1 MPAPWVEDRPGFFRI
16 TVAATNCYLVLAA
29 DGVTL
34 VDAGLPASRKV
45 LDALL
50 KHLGL
55 RVQDIDAV
63 LLTHGHF
70 DHVGVAR
77 SLHASGVPVRVH
89 TADRRLARHPYRYR
103 PAVAR
108 VPYLLTHP
116 SGMPIIGRMAA
127 AGALAV
133 RGVDAEASVP
143 PSGVMDVPG
152 RPTVVHTPG
161 HTDGHCAFFFGPTA
175 SCCRGTRSSRWTRT
189 RACAVRRSSRTP
201 RRRMLRSHCAPS
213 TPSSPPGPPSSC
225 QVTAIPGRRA
235 WHRPCSGPGSWGRT
249 DVRNHRSREPR
260 SPGDRGSTGACSVG
274 DAGLEPTTSSV

>member
-1 MPAPWVEDRPGFFRI
+1 MTMPAPWVEDRPGFFRI

-161 HTDGHCAFFFGPTA
+161 HTDGHCAFFFRAHGILLSGDALVTLDPYTGVRGPQIVANAATKDA
-175 SCCRGTRSSRWTRT
+175 AQS
-189 RACAVRRSSRTP
+189 
-201 RRRMLRSHCAPS
+201 LRSLDAL
-213 TPSSPPGPPSSC
+213 
-225 QVTAIPGRRA
+225 
-235 WHRPCSGPGSWGRT
+235 
-249 DVRNHRSREPR
+249 E
-260 SPGDRGSTGACSVG
+260 STGAAVVLPGHGDPWTTGVAAAVQRARIVG
-274 DAGLEPTTSSV
+274 EH